1 MAKSPSKD
9 PEFRRTSIY
18 VREQLWR
25 RFKATL
31 ALQGKD
37 MSPVLEGFIKAY
49 VDEHETAARKAAN
62 HESHEEEQDD
72 GTLQTSQ

>member
-1 MAKSPSKD
+1 MAKRPTKD

-18 VREQLWR
+18 VKDQLWR

-37 MSPVLEGFIKAY
+37 MSPVLEAFIRAY
-49 VDEHETAARKAAN
+49 LDEHEAAARQAAN
-62 HESHEEEQDD
+62 ETRDEEQ
-72 GTLQTSQ
+72 

>member
-1 MAKSPSKD
+1 MAKRPTKD

-18 VREQLWR
+18 VKDQLWR

-37 MSPVLEGFIKAY
+37 MSPVLEQFIQAY
-49 VDEHETAARKAAN
+49 LDEHEAAARQAVN
-62 HESHEEEQDD
+62 QRHEEEP
-72 GTLQTSQ
+72 